1 VDETGHKSG
10 RDIVSRKANTGALG
24 ELERMARRRFQDPT
38 LQKRGLWW
46 TIRVWE
52 DVFENGLYRRS
63 YKRVRLAQVATTSE
77 RDARRLAAE
86 HVRPMNQGLDTVGS
100 ATNFE
105 HYVEKTYI
113 PVVLPTLAST
123 TRGRYQGVLDNYLVP
138 RFGKLC
144 LRDLTPETLQR
155 YFSGMATSPLS
166 TESRDKIRDVLASV
180 LNSAITYRLLIA
192 NPIEGVRMPVDT
204 RPRRRNKPHLSPEQF
219 EQLIAA
225 IPEPY
230 STMVYVAIFTG
241 LRVSEL
247 AALRWEDVHADSI
260 TIDERFCRGDFAVP
274 KSESSNATIA
284 VNRCVIERIHRLRLL
299 TVNVRAGRA
308 TRKYRVVKSDRPEDL
323 DFQSVRDGKPMRD
336 NNILCRFI
344 KPAAR
349 TLGMPWANWRC
360 LRTSHATWL
369 KLAGADVKD
378 AQAQMR
384 HSRASTTLDIYQQ
397 FVPESQ
403 QRVVERLS
411 MLAPR
416 RIM

>member
-1 VDETGHKSG
+1 
-10 RDIVSRKANTGALG
+10 
-24 ELERMARRRFQDPT
+24 
-38 LQKRGLWW
+38 
-46 TIRVWE
+46 
-52 DVFENGLYRRS
+52 
-63 YKRVRLAQVATTSE
+63 
-77 RDARRLAAE
+77 
-86 HVRPMNQGLDTVGS
+86 MNQGLDTVGS

-123 TRGRYQGVLDNYLVP
+123 TQGRYQGVLDNYLVP

-155 YFSGMATSPLS
+155 YFSGMATSPLAA
-166 TESRDKIRDVLASV
+166 ESRDKIRDVLASV
-180 LNSAITYRLLIA
+180 LNSAITYRLLIT

-204 RPRRRNKPHLSPEQF
+204 RPRRRNKPNLSPEQF

-230 STMVYVAIFTG
+230 ATMVFVAIFTG

-284 VNRCVIERIHRLRLL
+284 VNRCVIERIHRLKLL

-308 TRKYRVVKSDRPEDL
+308 TRKYRVVKSDQPSDL
-323 DFQSVRDGKPMRD
+323 VFQSVRDGKPMRD

-349 TLGMPWANWRC
+349 ALAMPWANWRC

-397 FVPESQ
+397 FVPASQ

-411 MLAPR
+411 TLAPR